1 MARRHYRLGVVGLA
15 LGLLVGT
22 IPARGESPFLKK
34 TISGTPQLK
43 SIEKIRFGPQ
53 GLLLIGDGRGS
64 QVLVVETG
72 DTAAKPTLKA
82 NIEEFDEKVAG
93 RLGTMAKNIK
103 IVDLAVNPASGVAYL
118 AVLKDN
124 KQNAILTV
132 DGAGTIGEFV
142 LDNVKYARATLPAG
156 EKSPV
161 TRITDLAWAGDRILV
176 AGVANEEFA
185 SKISSIPLPLEH
197 DAAGT
202 IYSTETY
209 HVSHGKW
216 ETRAPIST
224 LMPFEEDGKKYLIGS
239 FACTPLVK
247 YPLDDLKPGAHVKGI
262 SVVELG
268 SGNLPLHMFSYE
280 KDGKHYVLINTN
292 RFHHKQR
299 PFGPSPHWTVRVDR
313 DLFLEKDKV
322 NEKAIRRL
330 DNKSQPATEQ
340 MKMIE
345 AFHGVVHMDKLDKER
360 VLVLKE
366 DGNNGFSLGAL
377 PLP

>member
-1 MARRHYRLGVVGLA
+1 MTRKQLWLGVVGVT
-15 LGLLVGT
+15 LGLLAGT
-22 IPARGESPFLKK
+22 LPARGESTFLKK
-34 TISGTPQLK
+34 SVTGAPTLK

-53 GLLLIGDGRGS
+53 GLLLIGDGRGA
-64 QVLVVETG
+64 QVLAIETG
-72 DTAAKPTLKA
+72 DTTAKETLKA
-82 NIEEFDEKVAG
+82 TIEKFDEKVAG

-103 IVDLAVNPASGVAYL
+103 IVDLAVNPASGIAYL

-124 KQNAILTV
+124 KQSVILTV
-132 DGAGTIGEFV
+132 DSAGTIGEFV
-142 LDNVKYARATLPAG
+142 LDKVNYARAALPAG
-156 EKSPV
+156 EKAPV

-176 AGVANEEFA
+176 AGVANEEFG
-185 SKISSIPLPLEH
+185 SKIFSIPLPLEH
-197 DAAGT
+197 DVVGT

-209 HVSHGKW
+209 HVSHGRW
-216 ETRAPIST
+216 ETKAPIST

-280 KDGKHYVLINTN
+280 KDGKHYVLINTH

-313 DLFLEKDKV
+313 DLFLEKEKV

-330 DNKSQPATEQ
+330 DTKNPQATEQ

-345 AFHGVVHMDKLDKER
+345 AFHGVVHMDKLDKGR

-366 DGNNGFSLGAL
+366 NEQNGINLAALAL
-377 PLP
+377 P